1 MEILGLSLIVMCLTL
16 VVVMGIGIYSS
27 RKVKSAE
34 GFSVSAR
41 RAGVPLVAGSIAG
54 TCVGGGATVGTAQ
67 LAASVGLSAWWFTLG
82 IGIGM
87 VILGIFYAYP
97 MRKTGLETIPQFLR
111 LHYGLGAEIFISVV
125 SSLGILF
132 SAVASA
138 LSGIF
143 ILKAVFG
150 TEDSMAAFIL
160 FVLVM
165 FYAFFG
171 GMKSAG
177 VGGILKMVIIW
188 LTLVIAGFSAG
199 QMLFFEPTMAEAVM
213 PGAFDLFDEGG
224 ETILSNL
231 LSMVVGIVSTQS
243 YIQALFSASTPRT
256 AAVGAFTAAAIV
268 LPIGLPCALVG
279 MYMHAADPSL
289 PAILVLPAFL
299 FEHQPALLGG
309 IAMGGILLSVIGSVA
324 GLSLGIGAMVSR
336 DIIFRLFHGLGAA
349 LQLHIMRAVVL
360 AAVVLAST
368 IALFHEDS
376 EILFWTYLSM
386 ALRGGGVFLPLTIA
400 IRHPHAIAPNYAIAS
415 MVLST
420 LIAVASALIGTP
432 IKPIFLGL
440 AVSAFIFLL
449 GYFRRKDRSAL
460 RM

>member
-1 MEILGLSLIVMCLTL
+1 
-16 VVVMGIGIYSS
+16 
-27 RKVKSAE
+27 
-34 GFSVSAR
+34 
-41 RAGVPLVAGSIAG
+41 
-54 TCVGGGATVGTAQ
+54 
-67 LAASVGLSAWWFTLG
+67 
-82 IGIGM
+82 
-87 VILGIFYAYP
+87 
-97 MRKTGLETIPQFLR
+97 
-111 LHYGLGAEIFISVV
+111 
-125 SSLGILF
+125 
-132 SAVASA
+132 
-138 LSGIF
+138 
-143 ILKAVFG
+143 
-150 TEDSMAAFIL
+150 
-160 FVLVM
+160 
-165 FYAFFG
+165 
-171 GMKSAG
+171 
-177 VGGILKMVIIW
+177 
-188 LTLVIAGFSAG
+188 
-199 QMLFFEPTMAEAVM
+199 
-213 PGAFDLFDEGG
+213 
-224 ETILSNL
+224 
-231 LSMVVGIVSTQS
+231 MVVGIVSTQS

-299 FEHQPALLGG
+299 FGHQPALLGG

-360 AAVVLAST
+360 AAVVLASA

-440 AVSAFIFLL
+440 AVSAFILLL
-449 GYFRRKDRSAL
+449 GYFSRKYRSAL

>member
-177 VGGILKMVIIW
+177 VGGILKMIIIW

-299 FEHQPALLGG
+299 LEHQPTLLGG

-336 DIIFRLFHGLGAA
+336 DIIFRLFH
-349 LQLHIMRAVVL
+349 AVVL
-360 AAVVLAST
+360 AAVVLASA

-440 AVSAFIFLL
+440 AVSAFILLL